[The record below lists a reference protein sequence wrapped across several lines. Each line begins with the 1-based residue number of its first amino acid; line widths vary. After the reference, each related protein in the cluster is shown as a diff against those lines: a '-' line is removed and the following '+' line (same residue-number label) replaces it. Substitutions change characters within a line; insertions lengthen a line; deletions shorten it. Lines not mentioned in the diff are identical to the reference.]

1 MDGQDTYMIIL
12 TKQKM
17 PRAYECTFVKDPTA
31 PINGLKL
38 SKMVV
43 FGDMQ
48 PVMRLAAER
57 GLSV

>member
-1 MDGQDTYMIIL
+1 MIIL